1 VQPPLKDQLAGSKTS
16 GERPVPVAQSVAD
29 PHHHLWDLGRNK
41 YPWLQE
47 RLLAPRLEGDIR
59 PIAEDYLLKDYL
71 ADVRNQNVVKS
82 VHVECG
88 WDPSDPVGETDWLQG
103 MADKHGF
110 PHGIVARATLDAPD
124 VEQILEGHARY
135 KNVRGIRHAINW
147 HPDPAKTYVD
157 RPDLIKTEV
166 WRRGFGLLRRFNLSF
181 DLQLYPAQM
190 ADAAALAHAYPDV
203 LIILNHAGMPVDR
216 NEEGIRLWRNG
227 MQELAAAPNVVV
239 KISGLGTVDP
249 TWTVES
255 IRPFVLQTI
264 EAFGVARSMFASN
277 FPVDK
282 LYSDFDTLYAAFRE
296 ITAPFSAEERRM
308 LFYDNAARYYRLSDV
323 SEPTIKQAPSYASFS
338 L

>member
-1 VQPPLKDQLAGSKTS
+1 M
-16 GERPVPVAQSVAD
+16 PVAQSVID

-47 RLLAPRLEGDIR
+47 RPLAPRLEGDIR

-71 ADVRNQNVVKS
+71 SDVRNHNVVKS

-88 WDPSDPVGETDWLQG
+88 WDPSNPVGETEWLQG

-124 VEQILEGHARY
+124 VEQVLEGHARH

-147 HPDPAKTYVD
+147 HPDPAKTYVN
-157 RPDLIKTEV
+157 RADLIRTDA
-166 WRRGFGLLRRFNLSF
+166 WRRGFGLLGRYDLSF

-203 LIILNHAGMPVDR
+203 LIILNHAGMAVDR
-216 NEEGIRLWRNG
+216 NEEGIRLWRRG
-227 MQELAAAPNVVV
+227 MQELAGAANVVV

-249 TWTVES
+249 DWTVES

-264 EAFGVARSMFASN
+264 EAFGVSRCMFASN

-282 LYSDFDTLYAAFRE
+282 LFSDFDTLYAAFRE

-308 LFYDNAARYYRLSDV
+308 LFHDNAARYYRLLDV
-323 SEPTIKQAPSYASFS
+323 SERTLNRNPSYAPLS